1 MSFKIGDKVV
11 CIKNN
16 EHDVDNRLLTIGRVY
31 TVAYT
36 DKLFGLYYIG
46 VQYESSI
53 HLQCDVHNFLSIKE
67 YRKQKINNLISIL

>member
-1 MSFKIGDKVV
+1 MFKVGDKVV

-16 EHDVDNRLLTIGRVY
+16 EHDVDNRLLTSGRVY
-31 TVAYT
+31 TVTYR

-53 HLQCDVHNFLSIKE
+53 HLQCDVDNFLSIKE
-67 YRKQKINNLISIL
+67 YRKQKINKVMSLL

>member
-1 MSFKIGDKVV
+1 MFKVGDKVV

-31 TVAYT
+31 TVTYI

-46 VQYESSI
+46 I
-53 HLQCDVHNFLSIKE
+53 KHNGFNHLQCDIDNFLSIKE
-67 YRKQKINNLISIL
+67 YRKQKINKVIPLL